1 MEINLPIILDII
13 QIALLIII
21 IFLLVWFRNLY
32 WKEHVA
38 GTMNKVRDKVEIIDQ
53 FRGIAEKIDK
63 QNKKWKKEYNESID

>member
-1 MEINLPIILDII
+1 MEINLLIILDII

-63 QNKKWKKEYNESID
+63 QNKK